1 MALAGLYNP
10 WRDPKTNTE
19 LFTFTIITTSPNP
32 VVGVYHD
39 REPVQLPR
47 ELEHSWLNPDFTEPE
62 QIMPMLKTS
71 SPDQMA
77 SWHVGDEAK
86 NPRNDYPEIINP
98 V

>member
-1 MALAGLYNP
+1 
-10 WRDPKTNTE
+10 
-19 LFTFTIITTSPNP
+19 
-32 VVGVYHD
+32 
-39 REPVQLPR
+39 
-47 ELEHSWLNPDFTEPE
+47 
-62 QIMPMLKTS
+62 MLKTS